1 MKGVNFFDCIN
12 ASLSNAVN
20 FVALEKSRNDLKNK
34 NKEEK
39 EKRKRKKYHCINM
52 QSHTPHLIKHK
63 EKYLIHLYFSFVS
76 SIQTASPVAKY
87 F

>member
-12 ASLSNAVN
+12 ALISDAVN
-20 FVALEKSRNDLKNK
+20 FVALEKSRNDLKTK
-34 NKEEK
+34 NKEE
-39 EKRKRKKYHCINM
+39 EEEKRKKYHCINM
-52 QSHTPHLIKHK
+52 QSNTPHLIKHK